1 MLRVEREPRS
11 GPCTLGRPRTRGA
24 VRFAGPSSPDAAC
37 AVPASLP
44 TPARWQPRGAPHS
57 ARGPRGTSP
66 TPGSVRS
73 PRPARGVCF
82 SRPGDRGSAPLCALR
97 SGLEVCPAEH
107 LCPRRWPAPW
117 VHGASLPVS
126 PPEPLRGRTSL
137 RTEPASAGVGAADS
151 DAVAV
156 CGLCISACSASP
168 LASAHWMPVA
178 APTPAPQW

>member
-82 SRPGDRGSAPLCALR
+82 SLPGVRAA
-97 SGLEVCPAEH
+97 VCPEVGSRGVS
-107 LCPRRWPAPW
+107 RRT
-117 VHGASLPVS
+117 PVS
-126 PPEPLRGRTSL
+126 Q
-137 RTEPASAGVGAADS
+137 
-151 DAVAV
+151 AVARSVSSRGITAGLPSGAEPHCGQSRRLPAWALPTRTRSPSAV
-156 CGLCISACSASP
+156 CAFQHVQHHPWL
-168 LASAHWMPVA
+168 L
-178 APTPAPQW
+178 PTGCR